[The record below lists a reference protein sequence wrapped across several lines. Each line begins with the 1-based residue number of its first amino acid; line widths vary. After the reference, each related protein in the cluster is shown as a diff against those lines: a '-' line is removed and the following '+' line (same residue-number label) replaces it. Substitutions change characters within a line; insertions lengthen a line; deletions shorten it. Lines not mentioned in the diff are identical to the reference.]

1 MTAGSKTPEKGDR
14 SLKGTQGTRII
25 EADGGERN
33 AMEGRSIRERW
44 AAGHRALDVNGRR
57 QRPCEG

>member
-25 EADGGERN
+25 EADGGERK

-44 AAGHRALDVNGRR
+44 ASGIERWM
-57 QRPCEG
+57 